1 MKKKALALILSLTM
15 LVSSVVPG
23 LLVSANGTTTSDIT
37 TIEEVETPLSS
48 GEDETQPPEGGST
61 TNPTNPGEGGT
72 EGGTTNPG
80 EGGTEGGTTNPG
92 EGGTEGG
99 TTNPGEGGNEG
110 GTTNPG
116 EGGNEGGTTNPG
128 EGGNE
133 GGNTNPGEGEGNEGG
148 ETNPGEGGTEGGET
162 DISAEE
168 LYNRFM
174 ACTSIEQIEALRAQ
188 VSEEDWAK
196 LTDEQ
201 KAKIEEYIANL
212 KGEGGET
219 DVSAEELYNRFMACK
234 TIEEIEALKA
244 QLTEEDWAKL
254 TDDQKAAI
262 EKYIAELEQA
272 SEGLPFDQLPL
283 EEQQVVMAMV
293 MADTQDAGTIIDAK
307 WFSFTKDGKS
317 VEAPT
322 GFSGF
327 PAGDITIDT
336 APKYPEADNYV
347 FEKATYNNTEVYSV
361 GQVNYNGGSYVYY
374 ETKDSANSPVR
385 LVLPDYGKIVLNYKQ
400 TAVDITYT
408 VTVDN
413 QPQNPQDDG
422 SISVSGIPYGQA
434 TESTVT
440 VIPATNP
447 KTVFPGNGYT
457 FEVSIPR
464 GYTARVTVNGGEELT
479 PELGVSPSYT
489 LKNDTVVKDEGTDY
503 LTHALYTV
511 EKAEGAQTVTVALTP
526 DNAHNFSAE
535 LISQT
540 KYFGEQHRGERVSS
554 TKVNDNNG
562 YTGDFTGDTV
572 SWVFETEH
580 NIQRWEYP
588 QPKWLLNVLQING
601 VDLTIPFTDN
611 QTITTTL
618 PSGTEISIERIIQ
631 YSETGFLDREKHT
644 WYKYTIT
651 ATNCHEDLVVTG
663 GNLNGTTH
671 NEYMPYAFNNVVD
684 VFGYYDKTEGW
695 LNAAES
701 QPFAADTVG
710 SDSTGYQFRFKLKPG
725 YANPT
730 FSINDIKWSN
740 LSGNDEFVY
749 SETDGYYYL
758 KAKQVS
764 YPALITINAK
774 EILMKVAYQAGQ
786 SEDEKPIHADNMP
799 TDDNQY
805 SLSGEHE
812 ILIPTNIPV
821 DQENKYVFLGW
832 MNGNH
837 TGEDGKAPLYQ
848 PGDKV
853 ELADLDG
860 NYDTVT
866 FTAKWINAALAEKIN
881 ITVEIWDMDKQD
893 EKIGELTN
901 IQVPKGTSVVVKLD
915 SPVVQKWFTD
925 NPAYKSAQP
934 QENQPVYTPA
944 YIKEHGNTVK
954 LEVREKEATIEYKV
968 VGPDGEVDTEG
979 KVGTVKPE
987 SELVKVKTGE
997 AQGATP
1003 TVGTGYRFVGW
1014 FTDENC
1020 EKPVDENWIG
1030 NGNKLTPQKTD
1041 DMWVE
1046 NPKDDEKENVI
1057 TYYAKFEVGYA
1068 DLTIEAKAAKDADPD
1083 QCFIYNINGEGISM
1097 KVAVPAGSSRTICH
1111 LPIGSYTVTEQGSW
1125 SWRYNQETEQTKEIV
1140 YGKENTVSFN
1150 HTLEKTQWLSGCS
1163 HNIDAVK
1170 SFFGGLLSMMK

>member
-1 MKKKALALILSLTM
+1 MAC
-15 LVSSVVPG
+15 
-23 LLVSANGTTTSDIT
+23 T
-37 TIEEVETPLSS
+37 TIEEIETLK
-48 GEDETQPPEGGST
+48 
-61 TNPTNPGEGGT
+61 
-72 EGGTTNPG
+72 
-80 EGGTEGGTTNPG
+80 
-92 EGGTEGG
+92 
-99 TTNPGEGGNEG
+99 
-110 GTTNPG
+110 
-116 EGGNEGGTTNPG
+116 
-128 EGGNE
+128 
-133 GGNTNPGEGEGNEGG
+133 
-148 ETNPGEGGTEGGET
+148 
-162 DISAEE
+162 
-168 LYNRFM
+168 
-174 ACTSIEQIEALRAQ
+174 AQ
-188 VSEEDWAK
+188 VSEADWAK

-212 KGEGGET
+212 KGEGET

-307 WFSFTKDGKS
+307 WFSFTKDSEEAK
-317 VEAPT
+317 APT
-322 GFSGF
+322 DFIGLA
-327 PAGDITIDT
+327 AGDITIDT
-336 APKYPEADNYV
+336 APKYPEAENYV

-361 GQVNYNGGSYVYY
+361 GQVNYDGGSYVYY

-385 LVLPDYGKIVLNYKQ
+385 LVLPDNGKIVLNYKQ

-413 QPQNPQDDG
+413 QSQNPQDDG

-434 TESTVT
+434 TKSTVT

-457 FEVSIPR
+457 FEVTIPR
-464 GYTARVTVNGGEELT
+464 GYHATVMVNNKTKEPT
-479 PELGVSPSYT
+479 LGVSPSYT
-489 LKNDTVVKDEGTDY
+489 LKNDTVVKNEGTDY

-511 EKAEGAQTVTVALTP
+511 EKAEGAQTVTVALTS

-540 KYFGEQHRGERVSS
+540 KYFGEQHGGERVFS

-572 SWVFETEH
+572 SWVFDTEWGAEH
-580 NIQRWEYP
+580 EGKYNPSQANLL
-588 QPKWLLNVLQING
+588 WLMNVLQING
-601 VDLTIPFTDN
+601 TDITVPFTN
-611 QTITTTL
+611 NISQETTL
-618 PSGTEISIERIIQ
+618 PSGTKITVTRTLKWRTR
-631 YSETGFLDREKHT
+631 ETGFIIKRYYTRYCYE
-644 WYKYTIT
+644 YTIT

-758 KAKQVS
+758 KEKQVS

-786 SEDEKPIHADNMP
+786 SEDKKPIYADNMP

-934 QENQPVYTPA
+934 QEEQPVYTPA

-1020 EKPVDENWIG
+1020 EKPVDENWID
-1030 NGNKLTPQKTD
+1030 NDNKLTPQKTD

-1046 NPKDDEKENVI
+1046 SPKDDEKENVI

-1068 DLTIEAKAAKDADPD
+1068 DLTIEAKAATDADPD

-1097 KVAVPAGSSRTICH
+1097 KVAVSAGSSRTICH
-1111 LPIGSYTVTEQGSW
+1111 LPIGSYTITEQGSW

-1140 YGKENTVSFN
+1140 YGVKNIVSFSHSIKN
-1150 HTLEKTQWLSGCS
+1150 NKWLSGCS

-1170 SFFGGLLSMMK
+1170 SFFGDLLSMMK

>member
-1 MKKKALALILSLTM
+1 MACK
-15 LVSSVVPG
+15 
-23 LLVSANGTTTSDIT
+23 
-37 TIEEVETPLSS
+37 TIEE
-48 GEDETQPPEGGST
+48 
-61 TNPTNPGEGGT
+61 
-72 EGGTTNPG
+72 
-80 EGGTEGGTTNPG
+80 
-92 EGGTEGG
+92 
-99 TTNPGEGGNEG
+99 
-110 GTTNPG
+110 
-116 EGGNEGGTTNPG
+116 
-128 EGGNE
+128 
-133 GGNTNPGEGEGNEGG
+133 
-148 ETNPGEGGTEGGET
+148 
-162 DISAEE
+162 
-168 LYNRFM
+168 
-174 ACTSIEQIEALRAQ
+174 IEALKAQ

-212 KGEGGET
+212 KGEGET

-244 QLTEEDWAKL
+244 QISEEDWAKL

-307 WFSFTKDGKS
+307 WFSFTKDS
-317 VEAPT
+317 EETEAPT
-322 GFSGF
+322 DFIGLA
-327 PAGDITIDT
+327 AGDITIDT
-336 APKYPEADNYV
+336 APKYPEAENYV

-385 LVLPDYGKIVLNYKQ
+385 LVLPDDGKIVLNYKQ

-413 QPQNPQDDG
+413 QLQDPQDDG

-464 GYTARVTVNGGEELT
+464 GYHATVMVNNKTKEPT
-479 PELGVSPSYT
+479 LGVSPSYT
-489 LKNDTVVKDEGTDY
+489 LKNDTVVKNEGTDY

-540 KYFGEQHRGERVSS
+540 KYFGEQYGGERVSS

-572 SWVFETEH
+572 SWVFDTEWGAEH
-580 NIQRWEYP
+580 KGKYDPSQANLL
-588 QPKWLLNVLQING
+588 WLMNVLQING
-601 VDLTIPFTDN
+601 TDITVPFTG
-611 QTITTTL
+611 TPEETTL
-618 PSGTEISIERIIQ
+618 PSGTKITVTRTLKGDTRE
-631 YSETGFLDREKHT
+631 DREWVWGVLNWETVYYTK
-644 WYKYTIT
+644 YCYEYTIT

-663 GNLNGTTH
+663 GNLNGTSH
-671 NEYMPYAFNNVVD
+671 HEYMPYEFIGVDTFEYHTNNRWVEA
-684 VFGYYDKTEGW
+684 KI
-695 LNAAES
+695 S
-701 QPFAADTVG
+701 QPFSANTINWH
-710 SDSTGYQFRFKLKPG
+710 QFRFKLKPG
-725 YANPT
+725 YGEPKFDINGAQFKAT
-730 FSINDIKWSN
+730 FNEEDQ
-740 LSGNDEFVY
+740 
-749 SETDGYYYL
+749 YYYV
-758 KAKQVS
+758 QFDVPDTF
-764 YPALITINAK
+764 PALITIDA
-774 EILMKVAYQAGQ
+774 EEVLMKVAYQAGQ
-786 SEDEKPIHADNMP
+786 SAEGQKINADNMP
-799 TDDNQY
+799 TDDKTY

-934 QENQPVYTPA
+934 QENQPVYTPDD
-944 YIKEHGNTVK
+944 IEKNSNKVK
-954 LEVREKEATIEYKV
+954 LYVEEKKATIKYEV
-968 VGPDGEVDTEG
+968 VGPEGIDNEG
-979 KVGTVKPE
+979 KVGTVDPK
-987 SELVKVKTGE
+987 SELVKVKTTE
-997 AQGATP
+997 VAKGATP
-1003 TVGTGYRFVGW
+1003 TPNQGYRFVGW

-1020 EKPVDENWIG
+1020 EKPVDENWID
-1030 NGNKLTPQKTD
+1030 NDNKLTPQKTD

-1068 DLTIEAKAAKDADPD
+1068 DLTIEAKAATDADPD

-1140 YGKENTVSFN
+1140 YGKENTVSFSHSIKN
-1150 HTLEKTQWLSGCS
+1150 NKWLSGCS